1 VDAPAVFCS
10 PLFADLYQPIPPS
23 HRKMNHAFRFVFR
36 LTLYSCLIPQLSTLR
51 AQSPA
56 PSVTPSPPPSQAPK
70 FTEQQMQEMAAKL
83 HERVGKAADQVMG
96 RIRKEEGDLYSRFSY
111 FRKPDRL
118 NPSTY
123 TSKDD
128 VEQWRLSLQ
137 QFKDKAD
144 TVDKLY
150 ANADLDL
157 GNALIQQRINQ
168 SVAEQ
173 IKKVLLDSFPWDTI
187 KKKNQLIKE
196 FVSDFGD
203 LLTFYDKNWGSWKT
217 DSAAGA
223 PAFDNPNL
231 GASYQILKDKVNAV
245 GTQIEDQ
252 YRVMTR

>member
-1 VDAPAVFCS
+1 
-10 PLFADLYQPIPPS
+10 
-23 HRKMNHAFRFVFR
+23 MNHALRFAFG

-56 PSVTPSPPPSQAPK
+56 PSVTPSPRGSQAPK

-83 HERVGKAADQVMG
+83 HERVGKAAEEVMG
-96 RIRKEEGDLYSRFSY
+96 RIRNEEGDLYRRFSS

-128 VEQWRLSLQ
+128 VEQWRQSLQ
-137 QFKDKAD
+137 QFKEKAD

-150 ANADLDL
+150 ANADPDL

-168 SVAEQ
+168 AIAQQ
-173 IKKVLLDSFPWDTI
+173 IKKSLLDSFPWDI
-187 KKKNQLIKE
+187 INRKNQLIKE

-203 LLTFYDKNWGSWKT
+203 LLTFYDNNWASWKR
-217 DSAAGA
+217 DSTTAA
-223 PAFDNPNL
+223 PAFDDPKL
-231 GASYQILKDKVNAV
+231 AASYQVLKEKVNAV
-245 GTQIEDQ
+245 GAQIEDQ
-252 YRVMTR
+252 YRAMTR

>member
-1 VDAPAVFCS
+1 
-10 PLFADLYQPIPPS
+10 
-23 HRKMNHAFRFVFR
+23 MNHALRFAFG

-56 PSVTPSPPPSQAPK
+56 PSVTPSPRGSQAPK

-83 HERVGKAADQVMG
+83 HERVGKAADEVMG
-96 RIRKEEGDLYSRFSY
+96 RIRKEEGDLYSRFSS

-128 VEQWRLSLQ
+128 VEQWRQSLQ
-137 QFKDKAD
+137 QFKEKAD

-150 ANADLDL
+150 ANADMDL

-168 SVAEQ
+168 AVAQQ

-187 KKKNQLIKE
+187 NKKNQLIKE

-203 LLTFYDKNWGSWKT
+203 LLTFYDNNWASWKT
-217 DSAAGA
+217 NSAAGA

-231 GASYQILKDKVNAV
+231 AASYQVLKEKVNAV

-252 YRVMTR
+252 YRAMTR

>member
-1 VDAPAVFCS
+1 
-10 PLFADLYQPIPPS
+10 
-23 HRKMNHAFRFVFR
+23 MNHALRFAFG

-56 PSVTPSPPPSQAPK
+56 PSVTPSPRGSQAPK

-83 HERVGKAADQVMG
+83 HERVGKAAEEVMG
-96 RIRKEEGDLYSRFSY
+96 RIRNEEGDLYRRFSS

-128 VEQWRLSLQ
+128 VEQWRQSLQ
-137 QFKDKAD
+137 QFKEKAD

-150 ANADLDL
+150 ANADPDL

-168 SVAEQ
+168 AIAQQ
-173 IKKVLLDSFPWDTI
+173 IKKSLLDSFPWDI
-187 KKKNQLIKE
+187 INRKNQLIKE

-203 LLTFYDKNWGSWKT
+203 LLTFYDNNWASWKR
-217 DSAAGA
+217 DSATAA
-223 PAFDNPNL
+223 PAFDDPKL
-231 GASYQILKDKVNAV
+231 AASYQVLKEKVNAV
-245 GTQIEDQ
+245 GAQIEDQ
-252 YRVMTR
+252 YQAMTR